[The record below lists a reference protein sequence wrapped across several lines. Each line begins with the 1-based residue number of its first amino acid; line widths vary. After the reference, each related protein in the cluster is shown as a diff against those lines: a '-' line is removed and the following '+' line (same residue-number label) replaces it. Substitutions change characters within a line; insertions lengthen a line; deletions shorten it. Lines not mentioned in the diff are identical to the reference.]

1 MHELGITQGIIDH
14 AREAARTNGAVRVTD
29 LFLAMTPAADFSQD
43 SIEMYFEM
51 LTGDDAFFEGAMLH
65 FDHRPIAA
73 RCMACGEEFTVQAR
87 REPCPKCSSVTVI
100 LDPDAPMVQ
109 LTDVT
114 IDDGAEN
121 EGSGGA

>member
-14 AREAARTNGAVRVTD
+14 AREAALASGAARVTD

-51 LTGDDAFFEGAMLH
+51 LTGDDAFFAGAKLH
-65 FDHRPIAA
+65 FDHRPIVA
-73 RCMACGEEFTVQAR
+73 RCMECSEEFTVHAR
-87 REPCPKCSSVTVI
+87 HERCPNCSSVTVI

-114 IDDGAEN
+114 IDDGTEN